1 MKVRDA
7 MNPDVCVVS
16 PDDTVQQA
24 AILMAENDI
33 ASLPVIERGRLAG
46 MVSDRDIVVHAVAEG
61 RGASTCV
68 RDVMS
73 PGADYCIDDEEL
85 DDVLPRMAALASNR
99 LPVVDHD
106 GKLVGI
112 LIRP

>member
-7 MNPDVCVVS
+7 MNPDACVVS
-16 PDDTVQQA
+16 PDDTAQQA
-24 AILMAENDI
+24 AMLMAENDI
-33 ASLPVIERGRLAG
+33 ASLPVVDQGRLAG
-46 MVSDRDIVVHAVAEG
+46 MVSDRDIAVHVVAEG

-73 PGADYCIDDEEL
+73 PRADYCIDDEEVE
-85 DDVLPRMAALASNR
+85 DVLQRMAALASNR
-99 LPVVDHD
+99 LPVVDHG

-112 LIRP
+112 LIRR